1 MCAAPIRGGA
11 ATYLSALEQHVAP
24 RGHVGCQV
32 RVKPLLAFLQRAA
45 IDRVSD
51 LPGRTTV
58 EEKASQMATPRPAR
72 HALLRRALAHRP
84 ARQPYPGQHA
94 VSAWSV
100 EWHSAQHSAGQPLL
114 RRHRGRIARAGSAD
128 GP

>member
-1 MCAAPIRGGA
+1 MWPRGALHDEAPTFTCGGLYGVCWSGCGISDATGERKSMCAAPIRGGA

-58 EEKASQMATPRPAR
+58 EE
-72 HALLRRALAHRP
+72 
-84 ARQPYPGQHA
+84 
-94 VSAWSV
+94 
-100 EWHSAQHSAGQPLL
+100 
-114 RRHRGRIARAGSAD
+114 
-128 GP
+128 